1 MPSKMK
7 RIKIYCGLFL
17 MATFL
22 FGKTTAQNKV
32 TVSGYIQDKNTTEKL
47 IGASVIIEGMN
58 TGTAS
63 NRYGFYSLTLA
74 PGKYNLRY
82 SFVGYEAQVVDL
94 DIKKDTVINASLLTD
109 ITLGEVTVK
118 ARSKNSGILTSTE
131 TGTNVVSVESI
142 KKTPVIGGENDVLKT
157 LQFLPGV
164 KQSQEG
170 TAGINVRGGS
180 PDQNQILL
188 DGVPVY
194 NASHLFGFL
203 SVFNSDAINQVKL
216 YKGGIPARY
225 GGRLSSVLDITMKE
239 GNNQTPKGVVSVSP
253 VSGRITLEG
262 PIKPDTSSFII
273 SGRRTFLDI
282 PVRIGLLLTQPVQ
295 AGYYFYDYTA
305 KANWK
310 INSKNRI
317 YFSSYLG
324 RDRYFIKYK
333 EEGAKSDYSYNWGNV
348 TSVLRWNTEF
358 SQKLFANFTGYYSH
372 FYNKQK
378 IKLKD
383 EESLNYNISSGLND
397 FSLAGDFDY
406 YPSPAHN
413 IKFGFKTS
421 FQSFSPQL
429 VVLRGFESDTTYGK
443 GVNQQ
448 ATIHSLYAE
457 DDFNIGS
464 RLRLNAGIRADAYQT
479 GKQNY
484 FYFQPRF
491 SARYLLSDVLSVKG
505 SWSRMSQYLH
515 LLSNTSIGLPTD
527 LWVPS
532 TKKIKPQEGWQT
544 SLGFYFEPKPGLEF
558 SVEGYY
564 KKMENVIRFDQG
576 ASFLDSRQKS
586 WEDNVITGEG
596 LAYGSEFLV
605 KKTTG
610 KLTGWA
616 GYTLSWSNRKF
627 EELNNGKPFPYRY
640 DKRHDLSILGEYEFY
655 DDGFDSKSFSF
666 GFTFNTGY
674 AVSIPD
680 VKHHGLNILTEKGD
694 FGFLGLFDYFKTR
707 VTYAEPNNYRMP
719 SFHHLDIGYHLT
731 RKLST
736 YRERTWSFSVYNV
749 YNRLNPWYY
758 YKKDEKM
765 RQVSLFPIIPS
776 VSFTYKW

>member
-1 MPSKMK
+1 MFFALLFFTGNSFAQE
-7 RIKIYCGLFL
+7 KI
-17 MATFL
+17 
-22 FGKTTAQNKV
+22 
-32 TVSGYIQDKNTTEKL
+32 TVSGYIQDKNSTEKL
-47 IGASVIIEGMN
+47 IGASVIIEGIN
-58 TGTAS
+58 KGTAS
-63 NRYGFYSLTLA
+63 NRFGFYSISII

-82 SFVGYEAQVVDL
+82 SFVGYEPRIEVL
-94 DIKKDTVINASLLTD
+94 DILKDTVINISLISDLTID
-109 ITLGEVTVK
+109 EITVT
-118 ARSKNSGILTSTE
+118 AQSKNPGILTSTE
-131 TGTNVVSVESI
+131 TGANIVSIESI
-142 KKTPVIGGENDVLKT
+142 KRTPVIGGENDVLKT

-170 TAGINVRGGS
+170 TSGINVRGGS

-239 GNNQTPKGVVSVSP
+239 GNNQTPQGVVSVSP
-253 VSGRITLEG
+253 VSGRVTLEG

-324 RDRYFIKYK
+324 KDRYFINYK
-333 EEGAKSDYSYNWGNV
+333 EEGTKSDYSYNWGNV

-383 EESLNYNISSGLND
+383 EETVNYNISSGLND

-406 YPSPAHN
+406 YPSPEHSV
-413 IKFGFKTS
+413 KFGFKTS
-421 FQSFSPQL
+421 FQSFSPQII
-429 VVLRGFESDTTYGK
+429 VLRGFESDTTYGK

-448 ATIHSLYAE
+448 ATVYSLYAE
-457 DDFNIGS
+457 DDFNLGS
-464 RLRLNAGIRADAYQT
+464 RLRLNAGVRADMYRT
-479 GKQNY
+479 GEQNS

-491 SARYLLSDVLSVKG
+491 SARYLLSDVVSVKG
-505 SWSRMSQYLH
+505 SLSWTSQYLH

-532 TKKIKPQEGWQT
+532 TTKIKPQEAWQT
-544 SLGFYFEPKPGLEF
+544 SLGLYFEPKPGLEF

-564 KKMENVIRFDQG
+564 KKMENVIRFEQG

-605 KKTTG
+605 KKSTG

-627 EELNNGKPFPYRY
+627 DELNNGKPFPYRY
-640 DKRHDLSILGEYEFY
+640 DKRHDLSVLGEYKFY
-655 DDGFDSKSFSF
+655 DDGIDSKSFSF

-680 VKHHGLNILTEKGD
+680 VKHHGLNILTERGD
-694 FGFLGLFDYFKTR
+694 HGYLGLFDYLETR
-707 VTYAEPNNYRMP
+707 VTYENPNNYRMP
-719 SFHHLDIGYHLT
+719 SFHHLDLGYHLT
-731 RKLST
+731 RQLS
-736 YRERTWSFSVYNV
+736 RFRSRTWSFTLYNV
-749 YNRLNPWYY
+749 YNRLNPWYF
-758 YKKDEKM
+758 YKKDENL